1 VPQSRLHRHE
11 LSVPGQGRLGE
22 DREKMITVFGA
33 PLTPEE
39 SAAIVAYLDRH
50 YGK

>member
-1 VPQSRLHRHE
+1 MNSPFQDKAAWEKTVK
-11 LSVPGQGRLGE
+11 
-22 DREKMITVFGA
+22 KMITVFGA